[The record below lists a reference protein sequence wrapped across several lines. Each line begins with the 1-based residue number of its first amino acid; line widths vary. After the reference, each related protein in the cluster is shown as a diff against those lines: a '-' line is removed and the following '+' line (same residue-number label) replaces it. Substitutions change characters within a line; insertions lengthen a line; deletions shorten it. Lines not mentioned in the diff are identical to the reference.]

1 MRKRITYANVTAT
14 LALVF
19 AMSGGAMAA
28 NHYLINSTKQISPK
42 VLKKLKGATGQAG
55 AAGAPGAPGAAGKD
69 GAVGKEGPAG
79 KEGTAGKEGS
89 PGEEG
94 KTGPAGSA
102 VGFVHV
108 EATGEVATADSQ
120 NVTSANITRANTGVY
135 CFHGLPFTVHT
146 VLVSPDAFGPN
157 NGVII
162 NPTDSRGTSGCEG
175 VENVQLRIEV
185 TTAKEPE
192 TLVNEPFY
200 VVFE

>member
-42 VLKKLKGATGQAG
+42 VLKKLKGATGKAG
-55 AAGAPGAPGAAGKD
+55 ATGAPGAPGTPGAAGK
-69 GAVGKEGPAG
+69 
-79 KEGTAGKEGS
+79 
-89 PGEEG
+89 EG

-102 VGFVHV
+102 VGFAHV
-108 EATGEVATADSQ
+108 EATGEVVTADSQ

-135 CFHGLPFTVHT
+135 CFHGLPFTPRT